1 MPRKAWSSN
10 SIAPSFV
17 PAAARSGNCLHH
29 RAKNGYRVTV
39 LATRLTRM
47 TTASNDG
54 DNDDKAEDAEGADHA
69 KDKGAKGSEEE
80 M

>member
-17 PAAARSGNCLHH
+17 PAAARSGNCLRH
-29 RAKNGYRVTV
+29 RAKK
-39 LATRLTRM
+39 RLQSYFVGDET
-47 TTASNDG
+47 DEDD